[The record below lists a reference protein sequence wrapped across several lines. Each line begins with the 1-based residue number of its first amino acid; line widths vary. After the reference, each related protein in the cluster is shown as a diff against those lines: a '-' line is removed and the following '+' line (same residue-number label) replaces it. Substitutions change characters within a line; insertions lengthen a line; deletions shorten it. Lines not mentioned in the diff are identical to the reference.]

1 MTDSPATALEAPPL
15 AAPAIPAA
23 ERERTYRRNFA
34 VFLGDYV
41 LFSIGMGLIGSTTVI
56 PDFIRRL
63 TDAEVLIALSS
74 QLFEIGWLLPQLL
87 VARQLVRVRNKK
99 WWFVGPNIA
108 VRPVLLIFA
117 GVIVLLGPD
126 RPGAILAAFL
136 VFYGIAALG
145 DGLVGVPWLDL
156 AGSSLDARR
165 RARLF
170 GYGNASVGVAM
181 LALASVVRLILGEDG
196 PAFPNNYALLFAL
209 AGGLMLATIPVTL
222 LIKELPGGEPRAAA
236 PSLRDYL
243 PELGHVLRTDRPFR
257 AMIVARVLSSLY
269 TLAAPF
275 YIGYG
280 TEVLGLASSVAV
292 SNLLVMQTIGSV
304 AGALLFSRWGERR
317 TLRFI
322 RLAMVVGLAQVAL
335 ALSASALGP
344 AALYVAFM
352 AGGLVQG
359 SLGISFMNWVV
370 TYAAPDQ
377 RPIYSG
383 LFNSVSAV
391 SLLSAPLLGGLL
403 VEGFDY
409 RAAFAAAL
417 LAMASGLWV
426 ALRHVRPAREAAGQA

>member
-1 MTDSPATALEAPPL
+1 MV
-15 AAPAIPAA
+15 PAA
-23 ERERTYRRNFA
+23 ERESIYRRNFA
-34 VFLGDYV
+34 VFLSDFL
-41 LFSIGMGLIGSTTVI
+41 LFSIGMGLVGSTTVI

-63 TDAEVLIALSS
+63 TGAEVLIALSS
-74 QLFEIGWLLPQLL
+74 QTFEIGWMLPQLL
-87 VARQLVRVRNKK
+87 VARHLLHVRHKK
-99 WWFVGPNIA
+99 WWFIGPNIV
-108 VRPVLLIFA
+108 VRPLLLIFA
-117 GVIVLLGPD
+117 GVIMLLGPG

-136 VFYGIAALG
+136 LFYGIAALG

-165 RARLF
+165 RARVF
-170 GYGNASVGVAM
+170 GYGNAIVGVAL
-181 LALASVVRLILGEDG
+181 LALAPVVRLILGESG
-196 PAFPNNYALLFAL
+196 PAFPDNYALLFAL
-209 AGGLMLATIPVTL
+209 AGGLILITIPVML
-222 LIKELPGGEPRAAA
+222 LIRELPGGEPRAAVPA
-236 PSLRDYL
+236 LRDYL
-243 PELGHVLRTDRPFR
+243 PELGHVLRSDHPFR
-257 AMIVARVLSSLY
+257 AMIIARVLSSLY
-269 TLAAPF
+269 TLATPF

-322 RLAMVVGLAQVAL
+322 RLAMAVGLAQVTL
-335 ALSASALGP
+335 ALSAGALGP

-377 RPIYSG
+377 RPTYSG

-391 SLLSAPLLGGLL
+391 SLLGAPLLGGLL

-417 LAMASGLWV
+417 LAMAGGLWV
-426 ALRHVRPAREAAGQA
+426 TLRHVHPATSIPR

>member
-1 MTDSPATALEAPPL
+1 
-15 AAPAIPAA
+15 
-23 ERERTYRRNFA
+23 
-34 VFLGDYV
+34 
-41 LFSIGMGLIGSTTVI
+41 MGLIGSTTVI

-87 VARQLVRVRNKK
+87 VARQLVRVRNKNVV
-99 WWFVGPNIA
+99 FVGPNIA

-126 RPGAILAAFL
+126 RPGAILRRSWCFTGSRRWETGWWACPGSTWRAAASTS
-136 VFYGIAALG
+136 AARAAI
-145 DGLVGVPWLDL
+145 WL
-156 AGSSLDARR
+156 RQ
-165 RARLF
+165 
-170 GYGNASVGVAM
+170 ASVGVAM

-304 AGALLFSRWGERR
+304 LGRCSFRAGACAARCASSASRWSSASPRWRWRCRR
-317 TLRFI
+317 ARSAPPRSTW
-322 RLAMVVGLAQVAL
+322 RLWQAGWCKDR
-335 ALSASALGP
+335 SASAL
-344 AALYVAFM
+344 
-352 AGGLVQG
+352 
-359 SLGISFMNWVV
+359 
-370 TYAAPDQ
+370 
-377 RPIYSG
+377 
-383 LFNSVSAV
+383 
-391 SLLSAPLLGGLL
+391 
-403 VEGFDY
+403 
-409 RAAFAAAL
+409 
-417 LAMASGLWV
+417 
-426 ALRHVRPAREAAGQA
+426 

>member
-15 AAPAIPAA
+15 AAPGSPLPSASAPTGAIL
-23 ERERTYRRNFA
+23 RCSW
-34 VFLGDYV
+34 GDYV

-126 RPGAILAAFL
+126 RPGAILRRSWCFT
-136 VFYGIAALG
+136 GSRRMG

-304 AGALLFSRWGERR
+304 LGRCSFRAGACAARCASSASRWS
-317 TLRFI
+317 
-322 RLAMVVGLAQVAL
+322 
-335 ALSASALGP
+335 SASPRWRWRCRRRARP

-426 ALRHVRPAREAAGQA
+426 ALRHVRPAREAARQA